1 MESTDKLS
9 AIATQMHLEVAEE
22 VAPSAGGL
30 APCGA
35 PARSLTPAAYNALG
49 ITLAQMGGGQTLPML
64 KTMLTTACERNC
76 AYCPFRAGRN
86 YRRTTLRP
94 EEMAQ
99 TFMQLADRGLARGI
113 FLSSGIIKGGVT
125 TQDKLIDTVDILR
138 RKHQFR
144 GYVHLKLMPGVELAQ
159 VERAL
164 QLADRVSVNLEAPTV
179 EGLKSLAP
187 MKQLVEELYRPL
199 QWVEQLRRTQSPRL
213 AWNGRWPSTV
223 TQFVVGATGE
233 TDLALLKTTAYLH
246 ARAGLRRA
254 YFSAFRPLP
263 DTPLA
268 HLPAESPLRQHRLY
282 QASFLL
288 RDYGFDLEELPFTP
302 EGQLPREADPKLAWA
317 LAHLSEAP
325 VELNRADRRELLRVP
340 GIGPKSAEVILKARR
355 QGSLRD
361 LHDLRRLG
369 LETQR
374 LAGFVLLD
382 GIRPN
387 HQLRLF

>member
-1 MESTDKLS
+1 METTDKLS

-22 VAPSAGGL
+22 VGPTATGL
-30 APCGA
+30 APCGI
-35 PARSLTPAAYNALG
+35 PRQSLTPAGYHALG

-94 EEMAQ
+94 EEMAH

-138 RKHQFR
+138 RRHQFR
-144 GYVHLKLMPGVELAQ
+144 GYVHLKLMPGVEQAQ
-159 VERAL
+159 VERAM

-233 TDLALLKTTAYLH
+233 TDLALLKTTAYLQS
-246 ARAGLRRA
+246 RAGLRRA
-254 YFSAFRPLP
+254 YFSAFRPVP

-268 HLPAESPLRQHRLY
+268 HLPAESPLRQLRLY

-288 RDYGFDLEELPFTP
+288 RDYGFDLEELPFMP
-302 EGQLPREADPKLAWA
+302 DGQLPRAADPKLAWA
-317 LAHLSEAP
+317 LAHLAEAP
-325 VELNRADRRELLRVP
+325 VELNRAGRRELLRVP
-340 GIGPKSAEVILKARR
+340 GIGPKSAEVILKARQ
-355 QGSLRD
+355 QGRLRD
-361 LHDLRRLG
+361 LIDLRHLG
-369 LETQR
+369 LDTQR